1 MESNSPNFLIVG
13 CMKSGT
19 SALSRNINK
28 HSDVYCLTNF
38 RKRRITELLAGIEG
52 FELSSVRKGMSKLH
66 TKELDFFNDDVNFA
80 LGKDHYEKYFP
91 KEVKAIGE
99 SSPNYTQPHVIE
111 KSITNIKS
119 LYPNMKIIYVMRD
132 PINRAFSH
140 YNMVNNLDVD
150 NMAGDSWKKSIKGV
164 SFDTVVSRQEEY
176 DPNGSG
182 IFRRGKHYDVLQKL
196 IAAFGKE
203 NIHVIIQET
212 MKDDQFSE
220 INKVYQFLGVDQVE
234 ERGGIEYKDS
244 NVGDYKD
251 RVLSQ
256 EAIDDL
262 KLYYAS
268 DVTQLKN
275 EYPDLDY
282 SKWNTY

>member
-1 MESNSPNFLIVG
+1 
-13 CMKSGT
+13 MKSGT

-28 HSDVYCLTNF
+28 HYDVYCLTNYTK
-38 RKRRITELLAGIEG
+38 RKITDKLVDTEN

-80 LGKDHYEKYFP
+80 LGQGHYERYF
-91 KEVKAIGE
+91 KEELKAIGE
-99 SSPNYTQPHVIE
+99 SSPNYTQPHVID

-164 SFDTVVSRQEEY
+164 SFDTVVSRKEEY

-203 NIHVIIQET
+203 NIHVIVQET

-220 INKVYQFLGVDQVE
+220 LNKVYQFLGVDQVE
-234 ERGGIEYKDS
+234 VGALEEYKDS
-244 NVGDYKD
+244 NIGDYKD

-256 EAIDDL
+256 EAIDSL

-268 DVTQLKN
+268 DVTQLKG

-282 SKWNTY
+282 SKWNNY